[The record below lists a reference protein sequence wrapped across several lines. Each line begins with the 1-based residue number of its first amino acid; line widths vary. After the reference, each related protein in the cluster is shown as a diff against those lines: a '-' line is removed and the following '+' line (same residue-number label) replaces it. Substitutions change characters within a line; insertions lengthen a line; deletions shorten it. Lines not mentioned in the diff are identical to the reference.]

1 MVFKMLM
8 DADVPRTMCGRE
20 HRGSGNPKH
29 LEKGGYM
36 GYFNVRLQDIG
47 MNGYV
52 TKVHITTDNSTTAEQ
67 IFVVAYSEPKK
78 VINTDN
84 AANPWNELQELETP
98 PSSVLRSYSHFT
110 GNYRRI

>member
-98 PSSVLRSYSHFT
+98 PSSVLRSYSRFD

>member
-1 MVFKMLM
+1 
-8 DADVPRTMCGRE
+8 MCGRE

-52 TKVHITTDNSTTAEQ
+52 TKHRVDMKVHITTDNSTTAEQ

-84 AANPWNELQELETP
+84 AANPWNELQELETS
-98 PSSVLRSYSHFT
+98 PSSVLRSYSRFD